1 MLIAFG
7 ALLGRV
13 GPFELLIMGVFGVI
27 GYTLNEDI
35 VYNLLY
41 VLDAGG
47 SMPIHTYGAYFGLMT
62 SFIISKKVLPIKK
75 AESSYYNNTL
85 AMIGTLFL
93 WMFWPS
99 FNAGFFA
106 ANGFQKSLVI
116 SNTIISLTGSCLATF
131 IMSAILRDK
140 FSMED
145 IVNATLAGGVAIG
158 APSGLVANPGISLT
172 IGLVAGTISTLCF
185 SKLG

>member
-7 ALLGRV
+7 ALLGKV

-75 AESSYYNNTL
+75 VESSYYNNTF